1 MSQLPRMVTFPGP
14 DGLPRERVI
23 SPCKKL
29 ARAGDPCPVCAA
41 CQCTTRPGCF
51 TNSPAI
57 CGHWRWNN
65 GVLTTIASGLCGGN
79 GDCCC
84 VPGNQQ
90 WSYYYR
96 QRVYEVGANFPLAQD
111 MTETASGTGQFLTM
125 TVRNK
130 TYDTT
135 TGVLLGDETF
145 QVPVIGTC
153 DSKLEF
159 SSVPSLSEW
168 FNPLTRDGWVYASC
182 DGYYGKI
189 RRVYA
194 QGYIDEEFRSVRI
207 DDGFCRAAGAGCLTG
222 ACCTPD
228 GNCLPATP
236 AECQALL
243 GIFLGAGVACSA
255 ASCEE
260 PTLPPTTPRGGC
272 CLPSG
277 ACIVTTQEKCLSL
290 SGTYRGDG
298 GRCDPPCPQPIG
310 ACCLLGG
317 GCAQLTQS
325 QCLAIFGT
333 WFATLSCSEVTCTI
347 PETGACCLPGGG
359 CSQIGSTQC
368 TALGGIWQGSG
379 SDCGGAGGAACL
391 TGACCTPSSHGL
403 QCTQQSAASCTAGG
417 GTPLGNGTT
426 CTPGICTRSAGGAGG
441 VIVVGG
447 GSVIQAGGCGAPCGE
462 GVGF

>member
-23 SPCKKL
+23 SPCKRL

-41 CQCTTRPGCF
+41 CQCTTRPGCL
-51 TNSPAI
+51 TNAGQT
-57 CGHWRWNN
+57 CGHWRWSS
-65 GVLTTIASGLCGGN
+65 GALTTVAAGQCGGN

-84 VPGNQQ
+84 VLGNQQ
-90 WSYYYR
+90 WSYTYR
-96 QRVYEVGANFPLAQD
+96 KRTYEVGANFPLAVD
-111 MTETASGTGQFLTM
+111 MLETAAGNGPNLTI
-125 TVRNK
+125 TNRSRQ
-130 TYDTT
+130 YDTT
-135 TGVLLGDETF
+135 TGALLQDFTF
-145 QVPVIGTC
+145 QYPGFGACEPAIQNSALYGYPWFSPFTRAGWLYQSCEGT
-153 DSKLEF
+153 
-159 SSVPSLSEW
+159 
-168 FNPLTRDGWVYASC
+168 
-182 DGYYGKI
+182 YGKI
-189 RRVYA
+189 TTVYSG
-194 QGYIDEEFRSVRI
+194 GYELHEFRSVRL
-207 DDGFCRAAGAGCLTG
+207 DDGFCRAAGAGCLIG

-228 GNCLPATP
+228 GNCLAATP

-243 GIFLGAGVACSA
+243 GIFLGAGVACA
-255 ASCEE
+255 AGSCEE
-260 PTLPPTTPRGGC
+260 PTLPPTTPQGGC

-277 ACIVTTQEKCLSL
+277 ACIITTQEKCQSL
-290 SGTYRGDG
+290 NGTYRGDG
-298 GRCDPPCPQPIG
+298 GRCDPPCPQPQG
-310 ACCLLGG
+310 ACCLVGG

-333 WFATLSCSEVTCTI
+333 WFANLSCLQVTCTI

-359 CSQIGSTQC
+359 CSQIGNTEC

-391 TGACCTPSSHGL
+391 TGACCTPSSHGM

-426 CTPGICTRSAGGAGG
+426 CTPGICTRSAGG

-447 GSVIQAGGCGAPCGE
+447 GGGGPVVMVGGCGAPCGE
-462 GVGF
+462 GIGF